1 MSKIV
6 VINEGLDSEK
16 IVKGDSFGFPT
27 GKHMLIVTKANK
39 RVYSMRSSKVE
50 SIEVKDE

>member
-6 VINEGLDSEK
+6 VINEGLDTEK
-16 IVKGDSFGFPT
+16 IVYGDSFGYPT
-27 GKHMLIVTKANK
+27 GKHMLIVTSAKK

-50 SIEVKDE
+50 SVEVKDE